1 MNNHTKKNYNINYEK
16 LQVFTVNNFDICD
29 PVLTFDRIMEEICIE
44 KYLKSEED
52 KETGRPRY
60 NRVNMLKT
68 VLFGFMDL
76 GYTSLRKLEDQCK
89 VNLRCSYLMNYE
101 TPSYR
106 TFGNFITKEIAEN
119 IEDIFQAV
127 MNYIKKEE
135 QIDLQHLYIDGSK
148 FEANANKYTWVW
160 KNGIEKYKNNLFK
173 NITSLLEEINKNL
186 FSTGIHIETKD
197 EYTVEYLQKILN
209 QYSFIVKLNTTSF
222 VNGRGHRKTIVQR
235 HYERFIKYIS
245 KLQEFENK
253 LEICGPNRN
262 SYSKTDKDATFMRIK
277 KDYMKNDQ
285 LLPAYNIQI
294 GVADEYIAVV
304 DVMQYRADIDCFIPL
319 MEKFNKL
326 YGFYPK
332 YPIADA
338 GYGSFNNYIYCQEHN
353 MEKYMKF
360 SMYKKE
366 TNDIKYSNDPFRAV
380 NFRILSDGSLLCPN
394 DKKLTFSYRT
404 NIKGNK
410 YGRQEEIYTCENC
423 SECPYSKDCKKTN
436 NNKIVHINRELTAI
450 HKEVINNLENI
461 HGALLTMNRS
471 IQAEGTFGILK
482 HNRKYKQLY
491 RRGLKSV
498 KLEFYFIAIG
508 YNLYKFY
515 NKQKKY
521 YKLNKNKKE
530 GYDI

>member
-1 MNNHTKKNYNINYEK
+1 MNNHTEKNYNINYEK

-29 PVLTFDRIMEEICIE
+29 PVLTFDRIMEEISIE
-44 KYLKSEED
+44 KYLKPEEN

-89 VNLRCSYLMNYE
+89 VNLRYRYLMNYE

-106 TFGNFITKEIAEN
+106 TFGNFIAKEIAEN

-127 MNYIKKEE
+127 MDYIKKEE

-160 KNGIEKYKNNLFK
+160 KNGIEKYKSNLFK
-173 NITSLLEEINKNL
+173 NITSLLEEINKNF

-197 EYTVEYLQKILN
+197 EYTAEYLQKILN
-209 QYSFIVKLNTTSF
+209 QYSFIVKVDTTLF

-235 HYERFIKYIS
+235 YYERFIKYIS
-245 KLQEFENK
+245 KIQEFENK
-253 LEICGPNRN
+253 LEICGANRN

-394 DKKLTFSYRT
+394 DKKLTLSYRK

-436 NNKIVHINRELTAI
+436 NNKTVHINRELTAI

-482 HNRKYKQLY
+482 HNRKYKQIY
-491 RRGLKSV
+491 RRSLKSV
-498 KLEFYFIAIG
+498 KLEFYFISIG

-521 YKLNKNKKE
+521 YKLNKNKKR
-530 GYDI
+530 GL